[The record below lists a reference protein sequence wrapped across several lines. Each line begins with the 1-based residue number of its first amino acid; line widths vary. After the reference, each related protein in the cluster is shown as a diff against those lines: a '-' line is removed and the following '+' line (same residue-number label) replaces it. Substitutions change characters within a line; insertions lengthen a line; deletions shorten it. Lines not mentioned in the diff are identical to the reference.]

1 MKCFRKSDQKHFV
14 ALRWGM
20 PRRLC
25 FVCLHSG
32 YLICIWDTLRS
43 HFGPNLIHRAP
54 NNTFLSPFLD
64 GEEGSGCYEGQG
76 EASGQYDKPTSVTEE
91 ARGPPDDGEASAHHA
106 AEGVDTLQRWFLLE
120 DMVHEVFG
128 VRAETPS
135 STGGLDAERIE
146 KEEVQRKHHR
156 VLGVGQRVSA
166 VLARTSHPQGWNKL
180 RRVRPVQ
187 ECI

>member
-32 YLICIWDTLRS
+32 YLICIWNTLRS

-54 NNTFLSPFLD
+54 NSTFLSPFLD

-91 ARGPPDDGEASAHHA
+91 ARGPADDGRPRHGSGRLGAMGSVRTVWGSTVSDRRNTRARHSRCLHA
-106 AEGVDTLQRWFLLE
+106 VFESDRRNTSYRPSLL
-120 DMVHEVFG
+120 VLSY
-128 VRAETPS
+128 S
-135 STGGLDAERIE
+135 SL
-146 KEEVQRKHHR
+146 
-156 VLGVGQRVSA
+156 L
-166 VLARTSHPQGWNKL
+166 
-180 RRVRPVQ
+180 
-187 ECI
+187 